1 MKYIYGLSKS
11 GKSIINYLN
20 SINEKFFCWDDS
32 ILIRKSLKKNEN
44 YKLVEPRNLKLN
56 LITET
61 FVSPGISFNHKKL
74 DFLKNSNIK
83 LYRDLEFYGRLANK
97 KK

>member
-20 SINEKFFCWDDS
+20 SINERFVCWDDN
-32 ILIRKSLKKNEN
+32 IQIRKNLKKNEN
-44 YKLVEPRNLKLN
+44 YKLVESRNLKFN

-61 FVSPGISFNHKKL
+61 FVSPGISLN
-74 DFLKNSNIK
+74 
-83 LYRDLEFYGRLANK
+83 NK
-97 KK
+97 KRQIKYFIFLPD